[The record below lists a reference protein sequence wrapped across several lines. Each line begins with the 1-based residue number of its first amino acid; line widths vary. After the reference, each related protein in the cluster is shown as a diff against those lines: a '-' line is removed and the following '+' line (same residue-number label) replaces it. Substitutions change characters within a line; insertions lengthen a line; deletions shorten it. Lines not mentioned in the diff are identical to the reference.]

1 MSPSRARTAD
11 AAEAPHPREAQQL
24 FGHSEAEQELLQAY
38 RSGRMPHA
46 WLIGGPEGIGK
57 ATLAYRMARF
67 VLAHPDP
74 DAEAVKA
81 AQSLTVP
88 PDHSAAR
95 HIVAQAH
102 SDLLVLERTVGD
114 NGKLRT
120 EIAVADVRR
129 TISFFGSTAG
139 AGGWRVC
146 IVDSVDELNRF
157 GTNALLKILEE
168 PPAKSLLLLVSHV
181 PGQVLPTIRSRC
193 RRLLLR
199 PLHPDDVVRA
209 ATTALGRAGEDNEL
223 RHAAALADGS
233 VARAL
238 ALFDGPTLALHDGVA
253 ALLARLPEID
263 PALCT
268 SSGTVWVGPT
278 TGPLKRSL
286 RRSANG
292 YRRGSRTKR
301 TARAL
306 PASQWHGRHST
317 RSRPTSRFSISSA
330 NRWYFLRSI
339 CWPAFRAPKADSVH
353 LGSKAPR
360 LVLTVGWCTRL
371 PDASSVDT

>member
-1 MSPSRARTAD
+1 VSPSRARTAD

-74 DAEAVKA
+74 DGEAVKA

-102 SDLLVLERTVGD
+102 SDLLTLERTVGD

-209 ATTALGRAGEDNEL
+209 ATTALGMAGEDNEL

-263 PALCT
+263 PSALHVI
-268 SSGTVWVGPT
+268 GD
-278 TGPLKRSL
+278 SL
-286 RRSANG
+286 GRANDG
-292 YRRGSRTKR
+292 AFETFLAAIREW
-301 TARAL
+301 L
-306 PASQWHGRHST
+306 ST
-317 RSRPTSRFSISSA
+317 RLAYEKDSARLARIAMAWETFNQVAADVAVFNLERKPLVFSTFDLLAGLSRA
-330 NRWYFLRSI
+330 
-339 CWPAFRAPKADSVH
+339 
-353 LGSKAPR
+353 
-360 LVLTVGWCTRL
+360 
-371 PDASSVDT
+371 